1 MNGSAEEPSTQKS
14 RFQVNILEVNSEP
27 AIEMTGPRLKWVLE
41 DLFDHIANF
50 AVQPFF
56 KRSRDAP
63 SENTLNVNFNDSHWR
78 KCVVI
83 ASGR

>member
-1 MNGSAEEPSTQKS
+1 MDGSAEESSTQKS
-14 RFQVNILEVNSEP
+14 RFQVIILEVNSEP
-27 AIEMTGPRLKWVLE
+27 AIEMTGPRLRWILE

-63 SENTLNVNFNDSHWR
+63 SEDILDVKFNNRHWR
-78 KCVVI
+78 KCAVI